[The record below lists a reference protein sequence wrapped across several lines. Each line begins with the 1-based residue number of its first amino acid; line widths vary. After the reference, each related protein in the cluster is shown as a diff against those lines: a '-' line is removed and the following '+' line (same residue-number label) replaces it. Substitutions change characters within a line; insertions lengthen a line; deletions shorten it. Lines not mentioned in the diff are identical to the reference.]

1 MSKIRFNKSNIENI
15 EAKERRFK
23 IYSDECRGLYVEV
36 YPSGHKTY
44 RVRYKINQRDFHYFS
59 SDRKNYL
66 GVRNT
71 LRVGVLK
78 NKPPRPYF

>member
-15 EAKERRFK
+15 ETKERRFN

-44 RVRYKINQRDFHYFS
+44 RVRYKINTRDFHYTIGGGKKYEANNINS
-59 SDRKNYL
+59 CL
-66 GVRNT
+66 TRN
-71 LRVGVLK
+71 
-78 NKPPRPYF
+78 FES